1 MKETFRCFDRT
12 EKLFDYNIPIETAG
26 SSWCNVTFSLP
37 SSALMFSCYIPLS
50 VCIGHCTS
58 WTLKLATKARE
69 RSLGSMH
76 PSFNIVQQLREGL
89 QDILPADAH
98 ILCNNKLHV
107 SMTRVRDGKNVVV
120 KQFNTRDDLIQV
132 GVCKDFGTRS
142 SGFIFR
148 I

>member
-1 MKETFRCFDRT
+1 
-12 EKLFDYNIPIETAG
+12 
-26 SSWCNVTFSLP
+26 
-37 SSALMFSCYIPLS
+37 MFSCYIPLS
-50 VCIGHCTS
+50 VYIGHCTS

-120 KQFNTRDDLIQV
+120 KQFNTREDLIQV

-142 SGFIFR
+142 AYSYSGFNFTGICVQHVSCNKRGFN
-148 I
+148 